1 MVVFPLFGDA
11 DHTPAAGDARGRM
24 HARITYGVSFAFVR
38 ITLCV
43 LPMQTLD
50 DLDRRILRVMQ
61 DDPDLTVADVA
72 SRARIS
78 AGACARRIDRMERDG
93 VILARRVEI
102 DRRALGYEV
111 RVFLRITLDKTEP
124 RAFDDFLAAA
134 RALPEVEAIQTLLG
148 RVDVRLDVTARDLAH
163 YQEIYRT
170 KILALPHIAEI
181 EALMLVSEL
190 KSTDRLPI

>member
-1 MVVFPLFGDA
+1 
-11 DHTPAAGDARGRM
+11 
-24 HARITYGVSFAFVR
+24 
-38 ITLCV
+38 
-43 LPMQTLD
+43 MQALD
-50 DLDRRILRVMQ
+50 DIDRRILRVMQ
-61 DDPDLTVADVA
+61 EDPGLGVAEVAGRARLTVRV
-72 SRARIS
+72 
-78 AGACARRIDRMERDG
+78 CARRIERMEREG
-93 VILARRVEI
+93 VILGARVEI

-111 RVFLRITLDKTEP
+111 RVFLRVTLDKTAP

-148 RVDVRLDVTARDLAH
+148 RVDVRMDVTARDLAH

-190 KSTDRLPI
+190 KATDRLPL